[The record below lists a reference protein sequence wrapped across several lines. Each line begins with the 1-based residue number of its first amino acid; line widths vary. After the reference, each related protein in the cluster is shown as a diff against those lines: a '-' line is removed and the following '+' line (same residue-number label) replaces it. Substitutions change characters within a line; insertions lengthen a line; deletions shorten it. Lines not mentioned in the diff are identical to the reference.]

1 MTKAE
6 FVKRLAQEA
15 ELAPAQA
22 SRTVEAFIRLVRE
35 SLKNGEDVQFAGFG
49 KFSVSDRAARQGV
62 NPRNPGTRIE
72 IPARRV
78 PKFTPGADLKK
89 AVDTSGGSAAAAAA
103 APAVEEPAAAPAK
116 KAAKKAAPRKKK

>member
-6 FVKRLAQEA
+6 FTKKVADRAD
-15 ELAPAQA
+15 LAPGEAARAVQ
-22 SRTVEAFIRLVRE
+22 AFIDEVQGLGPKV
-35 SLKNGEDVQFAGFG
+35 GQPVQFAGFG

-78 PKFTPGADLKK
+78 PKFTAGAVLKSMV
-89 AVDTSGGSAAAAAA
+89 AG
-103 APAVEEPAAAPAK
+103 PPPK
-116 KAAKKAAPRKKK
+116 KAAAKKSAPKRAKKK